1 MQAENIEFGEC
12 TDGVDGDDRPKNKTD
27 LIF

>member
-12 TDGVDGDDRPKNKTD
+12 TDGVNGDDRPKNMTD